1 MTTAAP
7 PTAAHAGSVSYR
19 RVPSAAAILLTADGN
34 VPPEGAA
41 RCIDRLL
48 GVPVSAGSVD
58 KANARTGGPLAAAG
72 LGEAMRDA
80 LAAEPVL
87 AAPPR
92 PGRFEA
98 RLR

>member
-1 MTTAAP
+1 M
-7 PTAAHAGSVSYR
+7 
-19 RVPSAAAILLTADGN
+19 
-34 VPPEGAA
+34 
-41 RCIDRLL
+41 
-48 GVPVSAGSVD
+48 D